1 MSPEMS
7 PSDTPDASTPDD
19 TAPESAEPRPAGL
32 ATSDSDDA
40 TALLTPPE
48 PEADATRTLDLTQ
61 DLSQDLTE
69 DLTEDLTPSLTP
81 EPGAP
86 TLALTPPAPAVDA
99 TSAAAA
105 AAAAAIAA
113 AAPPAL
119 SAYGPLTASAPASPA
134 ASLPRRRPRTHW
146 AGIVWGLVLAAI
158 AAAALSI
165 LADPAR
171 QEVALEW
178 LLHLTPAAAVAYSVL
193 VIGAFALIAGI
204 VGLARRAQRGLE
216 RRREASVL
224 SASS

>member
-7 PSDTPDASTPDD
+7 TFDTPDASTPDD
-19 TAPESAEPRPAGL
+19 TAPESAEPRPADL

-40 TALLTPPE
+40 TALLAPPA
-48 PEADATRTLDLTQ
+48 PDTDATRTLDLAQ
-61 DLSQDLTE
+61 
-69 DLTEDLTPSLTP
+69 DLTEDLTPSLTA

>member
-1 MSPEMS
+1 MS
-7 PSDTPDASTPDD
+7 PSDTPDASTPDG

-48 PEADATRTLDLTQ
+48 PEADAAPTL
-61 DLSQDLTE
+61 DLTE
-69 DLTEDLTPSLTP
+69 DLTQSLTP

-134 ASLPRRRPRTHW
+134 ASLPRRRPRTRW

-158 AAAALSI
+158 AAVAVSI

-171 QEVALEW
+171 QEVAMEW
-178 LLHLTPAAAVAYSVL
+178 LQHLTPAAAVAYSVL

>member
-7 PSDTPDASTPDD
+7 TFDTPDASTPDD
-19 TAPESAEPRPAGL
+19 TAPESADPRPAGL

-61 DLSQDLTE
+61 DLAR

-113 AAPPAL
+113 AAPPAP

-134 ASLPRRRPRTHW
+134 ASLPRRRPRTRW

-158 AAAALSI
+158 AAVAVSI

-171 QEVALEW
+171 QEVAMEW
-178 LLHLTPAAAVAYSVL
+178 LQHLTPAAAVAYSVL
-193 VIGAFALIAGI
+193 VIGAFALIAGV